1 MFSKIRC
8 RDPQPDNVLRIVMCS
23 FTFLSSRSKG
33 PAAFSTTYEQII
45 EFVGF
50 PI

>member
-8 RDPQPDNVLRIVMCS
+8 RDPQLDKVLRMCS
-23 FTFLSSRSKG
+23 STFLSSRSKG

-50 PI
+50 PIK